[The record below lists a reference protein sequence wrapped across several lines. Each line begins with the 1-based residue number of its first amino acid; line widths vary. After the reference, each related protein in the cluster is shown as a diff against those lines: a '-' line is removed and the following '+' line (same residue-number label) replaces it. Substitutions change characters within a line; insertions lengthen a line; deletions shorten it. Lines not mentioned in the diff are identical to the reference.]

1 MVKHYL
7 LRIGAIKHDEELPP
21 ELSPESSRCSVK
33 CKVESGPKLK
43 VKINGKHL
51 KIVTLA
57 HLKLVANF
65 SP

>member
-1 MVKHYL
+1 MMKNYPL
-7 LRIGAIKHDEELPP
+7 NFLP
-21 ELSPESSRCSVK
+21 SRVDVE

-43 VKINGKHL
+43 VKINGKHV

-65 SP
+65 SQ